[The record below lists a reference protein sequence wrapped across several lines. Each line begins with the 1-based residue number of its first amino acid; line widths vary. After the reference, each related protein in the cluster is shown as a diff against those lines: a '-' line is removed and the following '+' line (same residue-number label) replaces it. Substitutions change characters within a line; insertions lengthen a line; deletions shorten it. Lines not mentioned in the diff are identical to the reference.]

1 MDHWNKLGLIKKE
14 CVQLSKSVTKCLLFI
29 IIHNFSTYTVFST
42 APCIER
48 TKSKQNQNQVTS
60 HSNWPWLLL
69 FNLVHKQ
76 CNGIIKGWLHY
87 LTSESKGRFLV
98 NNISM
103 FGSTWCLVIDWT
115 FRTLTNPP
123 LPPAHPHTSNNI
135 SYMLIFAVQFPQS
148 FERFTRNSATTV
160 RFHKISAPEISVFYA
175 VQITYISIWYL
186 WLIRSVHL
194 KVISKVLIDNIH
206 CVKSLLILSYSG
218 PFFPSFG
225 LNTDRNNAEYGHF
238 LRILLSLFF

>member
-60 HSNWPWLLL
+60 HSNWPRLLL

-160 RFHKISAPEISVFYA
+160 RFHKLFWVILVRFSLHSDWIRIGITPNTDTFYA
-175 VQITYISIWYL
+175 FYSACFSKNILTTYLRLPSGKL
-186 WLIRSVHL
+186 
-194 KVISKVLIDNIH
+194 VIHAWHN
-206 CVKSLLILSYSG
+206 
-218 PFFPSFG
+218 F
-225 LNTDRNNAEYGHF
+225 
-238 LRILLSLFF
+238 

>member
-60 HSNWPWLLL
+60 HSNWPRLLL

-115 FRTLTNPP
+115 FRTLANPP
-123 LPPAHPHTSNNI
+123 TPIRPII
-135 SYMLIFAVQFPQS
+135 SHICSYLLCS
-148 FERFTRNSATTV
+148 
-160 RFHKISAPEISVFYA
+160 FHKVSSDSTETLR
-175 VQITYISIWYL
+175 QL
-186 WLIRSVHL
+186 
-194 KVISKVLIDNIH
+194 
-206 CVKSLLILSYSG
+206 CVSTK
-218 PFFPSFG
+218 FPHQKFRYF
-225 LNTDRNNAEYGHF
+225 TQCK
-238 LRILLSLFF
+238 